1 MTAPR
6 GPATTVAAVV
16 TAFRPDA
23 RLREV
28 VRSAAEQADVV
39 VVVDNTPLG
48 EPGTDALPEVA
59 THARVLR
66 PGTNL
71 GLAAALNLG
80 VADAGRSDAV
90 LLLDQDSVLPDGL
103 VAALT
108 ARLAA
113 DPTIGVACPLPWDA
127 DADRPLDPRATHR
140 PELADLPVA
149 ITSGMLVRRAA
160 LDGAGSFREDF
171 FVDCVDQDFCLR
183 VRRAGWRVVQD
194 ARVRLPHSL
203 GETRWRGVGPL
214 RLRSTSHP
222 TWRLYWTARN
232 GTVLARE
239 SWRREPVWAATSLA
253 LQTYVAVTVLLF
265 EPPRLR
271 RLRTLAH
278 GARDGWAGRTDP
290 RMRPGAPS

>member
-1 MTAPR
+1 MSAGVT
-6 GPATTVAAVV
+6 AVV

-23 RLREV
+23 RLADV
-28 VRSAAEQADVV
+28 VRSAAGQCDRV
-39 VVVDNTPLG
+39 VVVDNTPAG
-48 EPGTDALPEVA
+48 EPGADALPALAEAAVL
-59 THARVLR
+59 LR

-71 GLAAALNLG
+71 GLAAALNAG
-80 VADAGRSDAV
+80 VQEAGPDHDL
-90 LLLDQDSVLPDGL
+90 LLLDQDSVVPEGL
-103 VAALT
+103 VAGLG

-113 DPTIGVACPLPWDA
+113 DPRVGVAAPVPWDA
-127 DADRPLDPRATHR
+127 GADRPLDPRAAHR
-140 PELADLPVA
+140 PEVADLPVV
-149 ITSGMLVRRAA
+149 ITSGMVVRRAA
-160 LDGAGSFREDF
+160 LDAAGPFREDF

-214 RLRSTSHP
+214 RLRSTAHA

-232 GTVLARE
+232 GTVLTRE
-239 SWRREPVWAATSLA
+239 NWRREPAWVATSAA
-253 LQTYVAVTVLLF
+253 LQAYVALTVLLF

-271 RLRTLAH
+271 RLATLVR

-290 RMRPGAPS
+290 AMRPGGAA